1 MGWNELLWIAQ
12 ALLLLSGT
20 VLIFRLFGRSGL
32 MAYVVL
38 NTVLCNIEVL
48 KIVELFG
55 ITSTLGNA
63 IYGTTFLATDIL
75 SEFYG
80 KKHSQKA
87 VWLGF
92 ISLIMMTAVMQFA
105 ILMKPSP
112 VDTASPHLEY
122 IFGMMP
128 RIAAASLTAYLVA
141 QMHDVWA
148 FEFWKKVTKGK
159 HLWLRNNLSTM
170 VSQAI
175 DTVVFC
181 TIAFVGLY
189 DARTFMEILFTTY
202 IFKWIVALLDTPFI
216 YLARSAAK
224 SKTVQDD
231 IRRATMNE
239 EGKVLAN

>member
-1 MGWNELLWIAQ
+1 MGWNELLWFGQ
-12 ALLLLSGT
+12 ALLVLAGT
-20 VLIFRLFGRSGL
+20 VIVFRLFGRGGL

-38 NTVLCNIEVL
+38 NTILCNIEVV

-63 IYGTTFLATDIL
+63 IYGATFLATDIL

-80 KKHSQKA
+80 RKYSQRA

-92 ISLIMMTAVMQFA
+92 VSLLIMTAAMQFS
-105 ILMKPSP
+105 ILMIPSP

-122 IFGMMP
+122 IFKMMP
-128 RIAAASLTAYLVA
+128 RIAFASLAAYILA
-141 QMHDVWA
+141 QTHDVWA
-148 FEFWKKVTKGK
+148 FEFWKKVMKGK

-175 DTVVFC
+175 DTIIFC
-181 TIAFVGLY
+181 TIAFAGLY
-189 DARTFMEILFTTY
+189 DLGTFMQILLTTY

-216 YLARSAAK
+216 YLSRLVAK
-224 SKTVQDD
+224 SKFVQKD
-231 IRRATMNE
+231 IQIALMAE
-239 EGKVLAN
+239 EKV

>member
-1 MGWNELLWIAQ
+1 MGWNELLWIGQ
-12 ALLLLSGT
+12 ALLLLFGT

-80 KKHSQKA
+80 RKHSQKA
-87 VWLGF
+87 VWIGF
-92 ISLIMMTAVMQFA
+92 ISLLMMTAAMQFS

-122 IFGMMP
+122 IFKMMP
-128 RIAAASLTAYLVA
+128 RVALASLTAYLVA
-141 QMHDVWA
+141 QTHDVWA
-148 FEFWKKVTKGK
+148 FEFWKGVTKGK

-175 DTVVFC
+175 DTVLFC
-181 TIAFVGLY
+181 TIAFAGLY
-189 DARTFMEILFTTY
+189 DLKTFMEILFTTY

-216 YLARSAAK
+216 YLCKVVARSK
-224 SKTVQDD
+224 FVQDD
-231 IRRATMNE
+231 IKRATMNQ
-239 EGKVLAN
+239 EGKALAN